1 MQVDLAVSWLR
12 VFGCCLMMVMLVRKS
27 SRFLASVNSETVQSA
42 RPPKTGLG
50 AKTLISILSHSLSMK
65 PFVPDNGRQTY
76 SN

>member
-42 RPPKTGLG
+42 RPPKTGLWCQD
-50 AKTLISILSHSLSMK
+50 LDIYPQPLSIDEVICS
-65 PFVPDNGRQTY
+65 R
-76 SN
+76 